1 MEAKNSLDARLAA
14 ELARPF
20 LHIEQG
26 AKPLSF
32 RALPDGGMVVIAA
45 DGRKLWF
52 TCREVNVIRQKIRAP
67 IVKPAA
73 SNDGLIDEDFSK
85 PGKYDLKPRFREGE
99 SEMIVLPP
107 ELKHLERRGHDRA
120 DLPGRP
126 LAPESE

>member
-1 MEAKNSLDARLAA
+1 METKNSLDARLAA

-20 LHIEQG
+20 LPSAQG

-52 TCREVNVIRQKIRAP
+52 TCREVNAVRQKIRAP

-73 SNDGLIDEDFSK
+73 SNDGLHDEDFSK
-85 PGKYDLKPRFREGE
+85 PGSYDLKPRYSEGE
-99 SEMIVLPP
+99 S
-107 ELKHLERRGHDRA
+107 
-120 DLPGRP
+120 
-126 LAPESE
+126 